1 MAKIKLVGK
10 FRPFNARKARR
21 LGRIAAKKMN
31 AIGNYPKTIIVR
43 RGHYVDEETHPPLQ
57 FYVGTIT
64 VDTGF
69 WVERPVVKNFCF
81 KWKELKSCEPVKVPR
96 VRKKIVLKPPQE
108 NHNDN
113 C

>member
-10 FRPFNARKARR
+10 FRPYNARKARR
-21 LGRIAAKKMN
+21 LGRIAAKKLN
-31 AIGNYPKTIIVR
+31 AIGNYPKSIVIR
-43 RGHYVDEETHPPLQ
+43 RGYYIDEETYVTLK

-81 KWKELKSCEPVKVPR
+81 KWKELKKCMPVKPVPR
-96 VRKKIVLKPPQE
+96 VRKKIILKPPQE
-108 NHNDN
+108 NRDN